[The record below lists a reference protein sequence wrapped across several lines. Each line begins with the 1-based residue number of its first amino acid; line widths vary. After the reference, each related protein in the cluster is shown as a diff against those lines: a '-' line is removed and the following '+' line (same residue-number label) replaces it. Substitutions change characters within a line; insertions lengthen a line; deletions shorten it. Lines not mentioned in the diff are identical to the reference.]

1 MDLIRPRKR
10 IVGLPHNTLHS
21 QHTMAYFIPDR
32 TCLRSP
38 LKKDSTE
45 QKTTEWPQ
53 VQGVPC
59 KMIKEEA
66 DAVILHS
73 FLSDVDKNFRVPLAE
88 FREQFAP
95 AEMDGEYILTQAY
108 PSGRI
113 HVSEF
118 EKRKE
123 ASKFL
128 AAAMKV
134 VDSKSLQDKLKQTF
148 LPQGCTHTSKMDEYL
163 KFKSGEKELKTT
175 ENFGDPI
182 FNRTKRWAPPI
193 SSEYTHDDFK
203 KTKGFPA
210 PLGIRTKDF
219 CLPSGVLAGA
229 IELVTQMARFENP
242 DPKLRAFL
250 DEKKIEISE
259 GVHCC
264 KWCGKSVDATKCTS
278 AYKSAT
284 NYIELCH
291 RDPNGM
297 FTRENV
303 YWGHGD
309 CNRRQGGYTELDRA
323 DDVAGL
329 ANQDPEVVL
338 ARLFAK
344 LGPSA
349 LAVARKLLQ

>member
-1 MDLIRPRKR
+1 
-10 IVGLPHNTLHS
+10 
-21 QHTMAYFIPDR
+21 MAYFIPDR
-32 TCLRSP
+32 TCLRNP
-38 LKKDSTE
+38 LKKDNTE

-59 KMIKEEA
+59 KMIKEDA

-118 EKRKE
+118 DKRKE
-123 ASKFL
+123 ASEFL
-128 AAAMKV
+128 AAAIKV
-134 VDSKSLQDKLKQTF
+134 VDSKPLQDKLKQTF
-148 LPQGCTHTSKMDEYL
+148 FPQGCTHTSKMDEYL
-163 KFKSGEKELKTT
+163 KFKNGEKELKAT

-182 FNRTKRWAPPI
+182 FNRSKRWAPPVDI
-193 SSEYTHDDFK
+193 GHDEFK

-210 PLGIRTKDF
+210 PLGIRPKDF
-219 CLPSGVLAGA
+219 CLPSGVLAGV

-250 DEKKIEISE
+250 DKKKVVILE

-264 KWCGKSVDATKCTS
+264 KWCGQTVDAAKCTS